1 MKKENL
7 LLTSLITLVFVMGFF
22 IGKNYN
28 NDSGRYFFKEYDSY
42 YGYRNI
48 KYLVYDT
55 KEGYMYL
62 RDINDKNKSDL
73 NKNEKKQIK
82 DIKNKDLSL

>member
-42 YGYRNI
+42 YGYKNI

-62 RDINDKNKSDL
+62 RDINDKNKM
-73 NKNEKKQIK
+73 EVIK
-82 DIKNKDLSL
+82 IDIKTGKSVIIK

>member
-28 NDSGRYFFKEYDSY
+28 NDSGRYFFKGYDSY
-42 YGYRNI
+42 YGSKILNI
-48 KYLVYDT
+48 
-55 KEGYMYL
+55 
-62 RDINDKNKSDL
+62 
-73 NKNEKKQIK
+73 
-82 DIKNKDLSL
+82 

>member
-7 LLTSLITLVFVMGFF
+7 LLTALIIFIFVMGFF

-42 YGYRNI
+42 YGYKNI

-62 RDINDKNKSDL
+62 RDINDKNKM
-73 NKNEKKQIK
+73 EVIK
-82 DIKNKDLSL
+82 IDIKTGKSVIIK

>member
-7 LLTSLITLVFVMGFF
+7 LLTSLIILVFVMGFF

-42 YGYRNI
+42 YGYKNI

-55 KEGYMYL
+55 KEGFIYL
-62 RDINDKNKSDL
+62 RHINDKNKM
-73 NKNEKKQIK
+73 EVIK
-82 DIKNKDLSL
+82 TDIKTGKSVIIK

>member
-7 LLTSLITLVFVMGFF
+7 LLTSLIILVFVMGFF

-28 NDSGRYFFKEYDSY
+28 NDSGRYFFKGYDSY
-42 YGYRNI
+42 YGSKNI

-55 KEGYMYL
+55 
-62 RDINDKNKSDL
+62 
-73 NKNEKKQIK
+73 
-82 DIKNKDLSL
+82 

>member
-7 LLTSLITLVFVMGFF
+7 LLTSLIILVFVMGFF

-62 RDINDKNKSDL
+62 RDINDKNKM
-73 NKNEKKQIK
+73 EVIK
-82 DIKNKDLSL
+82 IDIKTGKSVIIK